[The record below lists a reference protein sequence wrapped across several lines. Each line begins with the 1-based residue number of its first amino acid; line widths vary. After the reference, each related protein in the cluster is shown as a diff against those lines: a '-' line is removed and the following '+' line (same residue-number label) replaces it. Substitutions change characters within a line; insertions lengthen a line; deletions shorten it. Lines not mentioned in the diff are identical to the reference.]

1 VAGIAY
7 RTSRDYRTSGLYRLA
22 EQNATVNASVIACSA
37 TVPAVTVTASANVA
51 VAVIA
56 GTTTVP
62 ATTVTG
68 TASVTL
74 SVIATSAT
82 TPSATISGDAGVSP
96 SVIAGVATT
105 PSATI
110 SGTASVAPSVISTAA
125 TTPSVT
131 VTGDAGIAPSVIA
144 GTSTVPS
151 VTVSMDQNITATVIQ
166 ATTSIDQL
174 LFRKKYVPVFEN
186 TVPTLDVTPFP
197 VNSPAR
203 NLRRFY
209 PPTARGV
216 NIFILNDGSVTTR
229 QPADVST
236 VSRTIYGGHESPT
249 DFTDEELNALKNAGY
264 GIEVEG
270 YATV

>member
-1 VAGIAY
+1 MAGIAY
-7 RTSRDYRTSGLYRLA
+7 RTSRDYRTSGLYRLVEA
-22 EQNATVNASVIACSA
+22 DATVNASTIACTA
-37 TVPAVTVTASANVA
+37 AVPAVTVTASASAA

-56 GTTTVP
+56 GSTTVP

-68 TASVTL
+68 TASVAP
-74 SVIATSAT
+74 SVIAASAT
-82 TPSATISGDAGVSP
+82 TPSATISGNAGVSP
-96 SVIAGVATT
+96 GVIAGVTTT

-125 TTPSVT
+125 TTPSTTISGTANV
-131 VTGDAGIAPSVIA
+131 APAVIA

-151 VTVSMDQNITATVIQ
+151 VTVSMDQEISVDTITGS
-166 ATTSIDQL
+166 TSVEEL
-174 LFRKKYVPVFEN
+174 LFRRKYVPVFEN
-186 TVPTLDVTPFP
+186 TVPTLDVTRFP
-197 VNSPAR
+197 TISPAR

-249 DFTDEELNALKNAGY
+249 DFTDEEINALKDAGY

>member
-1 VAGIAY
+1 MAGIAY
-7 RTSRDYRTSGLYRLA
+7 RTSRDYRTSGLYRLV
-22 EQNATVNASVIACSA
+22 EQDATVNASVIACSA
-37 TVPAVTVTASANVA
+37 TVPAVTVTAFANAV

-62 ATTVTG
+62 ATTVSG
-68 TASVTL
+68 TASV
-74 SVIATSAT
+74 A
-82 TPSATISGDAGVSP
+82 P
-96 SVIAGVATT
+96 SVIAGATTT

-110 SGTASVAPSVISTAA
+110 SGTASVAPSVIAGVSTTPSASISGTASVAPSLVSTAA
-125 TTPSVT
+125 TTPSATISGNADVE
-131 VTGDAGIAPSVIA
+131 PSVI
-144 GTSTVPS
+144 GGSSTTPS
-151 VTVSMDQNITATVIQ
+151 VTVSMDQNISVSTISAS
-166 ATTSIDQL
+166 TSVDQL
-174 LFRKKYVPVFEN
+174 LFNTKYVLVFEN
-186 TVPTLDVTPFP
+186 TVPTLDVTRFP
-197 VNSPAR
+197 TISPAR

-229 QPADVST
+229 QPADIST

-249 DFTDEELNALKNAGY
+249 DFTEDELNSLKNAGY

>member
-1 VAGIAY
+1 MAGIAY
-7 RTSRDYRTSGLYRLA
+7 RTSTNYRNSGAYR
-22 EQNATVNASVIACSA
+22 QSTVTVSPSTIACTAS
-37 TVPAVTVTASANVA
+37 VPAVTVTAFANAA

-62 ATTVTG
+62 APTVSG
-68 TASVTL
+68 TASVTS
-74 SVIATSAT
+74 SVITGVTT
-82 TPSATISGDAGVSP
+82 TPSATISGTASVEP
-96 SVIAGVATT
+96 SVIAGITAT

-110 SGTASVAPSVISTAA
+110 SGTASVAPSVVSTAA
-125 TTPSVT
+125 TTPSATISGNADVEPS
-131 VTGDAGIAPSVIA
+131 GIG
-144 GTSTVPS
+144 GTSTTPS
-151 VTVSMDQNITATVIQ
+151 VTVSMDQSIDVSTIS
-166 ATTSIDQL
+166 ATTSVDQL
-174 LFRKKYVPVFEN
+174 LFNKKYVPVFEN
-186 TVPTLDVTPFP
+186 TVPTLDVTRFP
-197 VNSPAR
+197 TISPAR

-229 QPADVST
+229 QPADMST

-249 DFTDEELNALKNAGY
+249 DFTEDELNSLKNAGY

>member
-1 VAGIAY
+1 VAGVAY
-7 RTSRDYRTSGLYRLA
+7 RTSTDYRNSGAYQ
-22 EQNATVNASVIACSA
+22 ESSVTVSPSTIACTA
-37 TVPAVTVTASANVA
+37 TVPAVTVTAFANAAA
-51 VAVIA
+51 VVIA

-68 TASVTL
+68 TANVSP

-82 TPSATISGDAGVSP
+82 TPSATISGTASVAP

-131 VTGDAGIAPSVIA
+131 VTGDAGIAPSVIT

-151 VTVSMDQNITATVIQ
+151 VIVSMDQNITATVIQ
-166 ATTSIDQL
+166 ATTSVDQL

-186 TVPTLDVTPFP
+186 TVPTLDVTRFP
-197 VNSPAR
+197 VISPAR

-249 DFTDEELNALKNAGY
+249 DFTDEELNALKDAGY

>member
-1 VAGIAY
+1 MAGIAY
-7 RTSRDYRTSGLYRLA
+7 RTSRDYRTSGLYRLVEA
-22 EQNATVNASVIACSA
+22 DATVNASTIACTA
-37 TVPAVTVTASANVA
+37 TVPAVTVTASANAA

-56 GTTTVP
+56 GSTTVP
-62 ATTVTG
+62 ATTVSG
-68 TASVTL
+68 TASVAP

-82 TPSATISGDAGVSP
+82 TPSATISGNAGVSP
-96 SVIAGVATT
+96 GVIAGVTTT

-110 SGTASVAPSVISTAA
+110 SGTASVAPSLISTAA
-125 TTPSVT
+125 TTPSATISGTASVE
-131 VTGDAGIAPSVIA
+131 PSVIA

-151 VTVSMDQNITATVIQ
+151 VTVSMDQEISVDTITGS
-166 ATTSIDQL
+166 TSVKEL
-174 LFRKKYVPVFEN
+174 LFRRKYVPVFEN
-186 TVPTLDVTPFP
+186 TVPTLDVTRFP
-197 VNSPAR
+197 VISPAR

-229 QPADVST
+229 QPADMST

-249 DFTDEELNALKNAGY
+249 DFTEEEINALKNAGY

>member
-1 VAGIAY
+1 MAGIAY
-7 RTSRDYRTSGLYRLA
+7 RTSRDYRTSGLYRLVEA
-22 EQNATVNASVIACSA
+22 DATVNASTIACTA
-37 TVPAVTVTASANVA
+37 TVPAVTVTASASAA

-56 GTTTVP
+56 GSTTVS

-68 TASVTL
+68 TASVTP

-82 TPSATISGDAGVSP
+82 TPSATISGNAGVS
-96 SVIAGVATT
+96 SGVIAGVTTT

-110 SGTASVAPSVISTAA
+110 SGTASVAPSLISTAA
-125 TTPSVT
+125 TTPSATISGTASVE
-131 VTGDAGIAPSVIA
+131 PSVIA

-151 VTVSMDQNITATVIQ
+151 VTVSMDQEISVDTITGS
-166 ATTSIDQL
+166 TSVEEL
-174 LFRKKYVPVFEN
+174 LFRRKYVPVFEN
-186 TVPTLDVTPFP
+186 TVPTLDVTRFP
-197 VNSPAR
+197 TISPAR

-249 DFTDEELNALKNAGY
+249 DFTDEEINALKNAGY

>member
-1 VAGIAY
+1 MAGIAY
-7 RTSRDYRTSGLYRLA
+7 RTSRDYRTSGLYRLVEA
-22 EQNATVNASVIACSA
+22 DATVNASTIACTA
-37 TVPAVTVTASANVA
+37 TVPAVTVTASASAA

-56 GTTTVP
+56 GSTTVS

-68 TASVTL
+68 TASVTP

-82 TPSATISGDAGVSP
+82 TPSATISGNAGVSP
-96 SVIAGVATT
+96 GVIAGVTTT

-110 SGTASVAPSVISTAA
+110 SGTASVAPSLISTAA
-125 TTPSVT
+125 TTPSATISGTASVE
-131 VTGDAGIAPSVIA
+131 PSVIA

-151 VTVSMDQNITATVIQ
+151 VTVSMDQEISVDTITGS
-166 ATTSIDQL
+166 TSVEEL
-174 LFRKKYVPVFEN
+174 LFRRKYVPVFEN
-186 TVPTLDVTPFP
+186 TVPTLDVTRFP
-197 VNSPAR
+197 TISPAR

-229 QPADVST
+229 QPADMST

-249 DFTDEELNALKNAGY
+249 DFTDEEINALKNAGY

>member
-1 VAGIAY
+1 MAGVAY
-7 RTSRDYRTSGLYRLA
+7 RTSTDYRNAGAYR
-22 EQNATVNASVIACSA
+22 QSNVTVSPSTIACTA
-37 TVPAVTVTASANVA
+37 TVPAVTVTAFANVA
-51 VAVIA
+51 AAVIA

-68 TASVTL
+68 TASVTP

-82 TPSATISGDAGVSP
+82 TPSATISGTATVAP

-151 VTVSMDQNITATVIQ
+151 VTVSMDQNIDVSTIS
-166 ATTSIDQL
+166 ATTSVDQL
-174 LFRKKYVPVFEN
+174 LFNKKYVPVFEN
-186 TVPTLDVTPFP
+186 TVPTLDVTRFP
-197 VNSPAR
+197 TISPAR

-229 QPADVST
+229 QPADMST

-249 DFTDEELNALKNAGY
+249 DFTEDELNSLKNAGY

>member
-1 VAGIAY
+1 M
-7 RTSRDYRTSGLYRLA
+7 
-22 EQNATVNASVIACSA
+22 
-37 TVPAVTVTASANVA
+37 TASANAA

-56 GTTTVP
+56 ATTTVP
-62 ATTVTG
+62 APTVSG
-68 TASVTL
+68 TASVAP
-74 SVIATSAT
+74 SVVATAAT
-82 TPSATISGDAGVSP
+82 TPSATISGAANVAS
-96 SVIAGVATT
+96 SVIAGVGAM

-110 SGTASVAPSVISTAA
+110 SGTASVAAGVIAGAA
-125 TTPSVT
+125 TTPSAT
-131 VTGDAGIAPSVIA
+131 ITGDASVEPSVIA

-151 VTVSMDQNITATVIQ
+151 VTVSMDQEISVDTITGS
-166 ATTSIDQL
+166 TSIEQL

-186 TVPTLDVTPFP
+186 TVPTLDVTRFP
-197 VNSPAR
+197 TISPAR

-229 QPADVST
+229 QPADMST

-249 DFTDEELNALKNAGY
+249 DFTDEEISILQNAGY

>member
-1 VAGIAY
+1 MAGIAY
-7 RTSRDYRTSGLYRLA
+7 RTSRDYRTSGLYRLVEA
-22 EQNATVNASVIACSA
+22 DATVNASTIACTA
-37 TVPAVTVTASANVA
+37 TVPAATVTASASAA

-56 GTTTVP
+56 GSTTVP
-62 ATTVTG
+62 ATTVSG
-68 TASVTL
+68 TASVAP
-74 SVIATSAT
+74 SVVATSAT

-96 SVIAGVATT
+96 GVIAGVTTTPSATISGTASIAPSVISTAATT

-110 SGTASVAPSVISTAA
+110 SGTASVEPSVIT
-125 TTPSVT
+125 
-131 VTGDAGIAPSVIA
+131 

-151 VTVSMDQNITATVIQ
+151 VTVSMDQEISVDTITGS
-166 ATTSIDQL
+166 TSVEEL
-174 LFRKKYVPVFEN
+174 LFRRKYVPVFEN
-186 TVPTLDVTPFP
+186 TVPTLDVTRFP
-197 VNSPAR
+197 TISPAR
-203 NLRRFY
+203 NLARFY

-229 QPADVST
+229 QPADMST

-249 DFTDEELNALKNAGY
+249 DFTDEEINALKNAGY

>member
-1 VAGIAY
+1 MAGIAY
-7 RTSRDYRTSGLYRLA
+7 RTSRDYRTSGLYRLV
-22 EQNATVNASVIACSA
+22 EQDATVNASTIACTA
-37 TVPAVTVTASANVA
+37 TVPAVTVTASANAA

-56 GTTTVP
+56 GSTTVP
-62 ATTVTG
+62 ATTVSG
-68 TASVTL
+68 TASV
-74 SVIATSAT
+74 A
-82 TPSATISGDAGVSP
+82 PSLISTA
-96 SVIAGVATT
+96 ATT

-110 SGTASVAPSVISTAA
+110 SGTASVE
-125 TTPSVT
+125 
-131 VTGDAGIAPSVIA
+131 PSVIA

-151 VTVSMDQNITATVIQ
+151 VTVSMDQEISVDTITGS
-166 ATTSIDQL
+166 TSVEEL
-174 LFRKKYVPVFEN
+174 LFRRKYVPVFEN
-186 TVPTLDVTPFP
+186 TVPTLDVTRFP
-197 VNSPAR
+197 VISPAR

-229 QPADVST
+229 QPADMST

-249 DFTDEELNALKNAGY
+249 DFTDDELNSLKNAGY

>member
-1 VAGIAY
+1 MAGIAY
-7 RTSRDYRTSGLYRLA
+7 RTSRDYRTSGLYRLV
-22 EQNATVNASVIACSA
+22 EQDATVNASTIACTA
-37 TVPAVTVTASANVA
+37 TVPAVTVTAFANVA

-68 TASVTL
+68 TASVTP

-82 TPSATISGDAGVSP
+82 TPSATISGTASVAP

-166 ATTSIDQL
+166 ASTSIDQL

-197 VNSPAR
+197 VDSPAR

-216 NIFILNDGSVTTR
+216 NIFILTDGSVTTR

-249 DFTDEELNALKNAGY
+249 DFTEDELNSLKDAGY
-264 GIEVEG
+264 GIEVIG